1 MVAPGK
7 EAAHSLDKDY
17 YLIVIQLPKEDTD

>member
-7 EAAHSLDKDY
+7 DLSHFLDKDY
-17 YLIVIQLPKEDTD
+17 YLIVMQLPKEDTD